1 MKKILTSVAAVAALF
16 LVASCGP
23 KKAAAP
29 AAEEIVVPAHDN
41 VPEYIIVNAPEVDL
55 ADFKV
60 DADGYYVLFDG
71 TSFKGWRGYGKDH
84 VPTRWTIED
93 GCLKFNGKG
102 GGEQQGG
109 DGGDLIFEKRFKN
122 FELLFDWKVT
132 RRANSGVFVLGREI
146 KRYNEKDSTWK
157 YAPIYISAP
166 EYQILDNENHPD
178 GQLGKVIGIR
188 QSSSL
193 YDMIVAEPQN
203 ANPYDEWNTGKIM
216 VYEGTV
222 VHGQNGANTCEYH
235 LWTQDWTDLL
245 NTSKFAQDKN
255 PLAFEL
261 LNNVG
266 GDEHAGYIGFQDH
279 GDVVYYRNIRLK
291 VLD

>member
-1 MKKILTSVAAVAALF
+1 MKKALVIVASIATTL
-16 LVASCGP
+16 LIASCGS
-23 KKAAAP
+23 KKVAGEV
-29 AAEEIVVPAHDN
+29 EEITVPAHDN

-55 ADFKV
+55 AEFPV
-60 DADGYYVLFDG
+60 DEDGYYVLFDG

-102 GGEQQGG
+102 GGEAQQG
-109 DGGDLIFEKRFKN
+109 DGGDIIFEKRFKN
-122 FELLFDWKVT
+122 FKLEFEWKVT
-132 RRANSGVFVLGREI
+132 RRANSGVFLLGREI
-146 KRYNEKDSTWK
+146 KRFDSKDSTWK
-157 YAPIYISAP
+157 YAHIYISAP

-178 GQLGKVIGIR
+178 AFLGKTIGIR

-193 YDMIVAEPQN
+193 YDMIVADPQN
-203 ANPYDEWNTGKIM
+203 ANPYDEWNTGGIM

-222 VHGQNGANTCEYH
+222 VHSQNGANTVEYH
-235 LWTQDWTDLL
+235 LWTPEWTDLL
-245 NTSKFAQDKN
+245 NTSKFSQEKS

-279 GDVVYYRNIRLK
+279 GDVVYYRNIRVK
-291 VLD
+291 ILD

>member
-29 AAEEIVVPAHDN
+29 AAEEITVPAHDN
-41 VPEYIIVNAPEVDL
+41 VPEYVIVNAPEVDL

-60 DADGYYVLFDG
+60 DEDGYYVLFDG
-71 TSFKGWRGYGKDH
+71 TSLKGWRGYGKDH

-132 RRANSGVFVLGREI
+132 RRANSGVFLLAREI
-146 KRYNEKDSTWK
+146 KTLKDSVWK
-157 YAPIYISAP
+157 YSPIYISSP

-245 NTSKFAQDKN
+245 NTSKFAQAKN